1 MCATWVYVPPN
12 LYTLLPALI
21 LICSSVLASNS
32 ASRTDATLR
41 LRKIFRFKWS
51 YSINKANPYIM
62 NLHFKCIHEFQKKK
76 KVMKTWMRE
85 NTCVTCTWYMD
96 SSGKKKNEESRK
108 EMPGHRQG
116 NNLRFSEA
124 IIIVMLCYEYH

>member
-1 MCATWVYVPPN
+1 
-12 LYTLLPALI
+12 
-21 LICSSVLASNS
+21 
-32 ASRTDATLR
+32 
-41 LRKIFRFKWS
+41 
-51 YSINKANPYIM
+51 
-62 NLHFKCIHEFQKKK
+62 
-76 KVMKTWMRE
+76 MRE

-124 IIIVMLCYEYH
+124 IIIVMLCYVMRIIIKSGKDFNLNVSGYLKRQIILNH